1 MIPGLNNSLHLFR
14 QQGLLLHQLRAW
26 FHKYGYQEVYTPAL
40 VQSPALEEYLE
51 AISIGELYLHTSPEF
66 GMKKL
71 LALGLPR
78 IYQITS
84 CYRKEELGRH
94 HSTEFRMLEWYRVGA
109 SFWDIMDEVVA
120 LISHLAQQLGKELPA
135 FERIPCTQLLSPDLP
150 PEEWFFQW
158 VDQIE
163 PNLPPACIIYD
174 YPAWQ
179 SALAR
184 KRGSVAARFE
194 VYLEGVELAN
204 AFDEEGDSQEIRLRW
219 TQSNIV
225 RVQEGRRPYPLD
237 EEFLSALDKMPRC
250 SGIALGVDRL
260 FMLLLG
266 EDNIQTMQVPIP

>member
-1 MIPGLNNSLHLFR
+1 
-14 QQGLLLHQLRAW
+14 
-26 FHKYGYQEVYTPAL
+26 
-40 VQSPALEEYLE
+40 
-51 AISIGELYLHTSPEF
+51 
-66 GMKKL
+66 
-71 LALGLPR
+71 
-78 IYQITS
+78 
-84 CYRKEELGRH
+84 
-94 HSTEFRMLEWYRVGA
+94 
-109 SFWDIMDEVVA
+109 MDEVVA

-158 VDQIE
+158 VDKIE

-250 SGIALGVDRL
+250 SGIALGIDRL